1 MSCVRVS
8 PSARVLPVGR
18 FRSAAN
24 HRRSY
29 TWAILA
35 LLGRITQRGRGPS
48 AAPASGVDVSLIVPT
63 YNERDN
69 IADLVERLKA
79 CLAGRS
85 WEVIFVDDDSPD
97 GTAEVVRE
105 I

>member
-1 MSCVRVS
+1 MGNPGSIGQDH
-8 PSARVLPVGR
+8 SAGQ
-18 FRSAAN
+18 RSV
-24 HRRSY
+24 
-29 TWAILA
+29 
-35 LLGRITQRGRGPS
+35 

-79 CLAGRS
+79 CLAGRF